1 MRLPQGI
8 DRSQLQ
14 NYLAEDQFEAAFHMS
29 SEKFITLPLWKKT
42 NLKKNLH
49 LF

>member
-1 MRLPQGI
+1 MRLPKGI

-14 NYLAEDQFEAAFHMS
+14 KYLAEDQFEAAFNMS
-29 SEKFITLPLWKKT
+29 MEKFDSLPLWKKT
-42 NLKKNLH
+42 NLKKNLY